1 METGIVAEAVGWL
14 SRERVGGILQTGEA
28 VVVDAGSGEVV
39 ATQAVPVMPE
49 CLYGAPTAVTPL
61 GLVVLLAG
69 SDGRARLVLV
79 EPQGLARIVR
89 LGRVR
94 MSAPGGLC
102 ERAGLAVDPST
113 LHAYVVGARAPVA
126 EVDLRETQTVHYHA
140 AAPAAA
146 RCRGCAVRRDALWLN
161 GGRLVVSTLLHTM
174 RTQRRAGVAL
184 LDTRRGTVRTIRASA
199 GGAKI
204 AGDRLLVHDGGRPPL
219 GRGAR
224 VGLWSYDRHGR
235 SGVPLV
241 RGEGV
246 WDVQV
251 AGHRAYARGARRLH
265 VIDLRRGRVVARSR
279 AVRSTIDVLPNG

>member
-39 ATQAVPVMPE
+39 ARQAVPVMPE

-61 GLVVLLAG
+61 GLVVLLTE

-126 EVDLRETQTVHYHA
+126 EVDLRETQTSTITRPSRQPRAAA
-140 AAPAAA
+140 AAPCGAT
-146 RCRGCAVRRDALWLN
+146 RCGLA
-161 GGRLVVSTLLHTM
+161 
-174 RTQRRAGVAL
+174 
-184 LDTRRGTVRTIRASA
+184 A
-199 GGAKI
+199 GGWLSP
-204 AGDRLLVHDGGRPPL
+204 RCFTP
-219 GRGAR
+219 
-224 VGLWSYDRHGR
+224 
-235 SGVPLV
+235 
-241 RGEGV
+241 
-246 WDVQV
+246 
-251 AGHRAYARGARRLH
+251 
-265 VIDLRRGRVVARSR
+265 
-279 AVRSTIDVLPNG
+279 